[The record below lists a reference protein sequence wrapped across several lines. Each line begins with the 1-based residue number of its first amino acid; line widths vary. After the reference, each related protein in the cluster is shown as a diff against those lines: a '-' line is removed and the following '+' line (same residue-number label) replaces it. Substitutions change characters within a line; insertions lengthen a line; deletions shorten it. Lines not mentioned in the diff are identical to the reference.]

1 MSLLGKL
8 RTSIDTLAAAGLP
21 GLPGLVG
28 EDRLAFKAE
37 IPAGVFGS
45 ILKLDV
51 TMESEAHG
59 DGERVRLRAHVQT
72 NFASVL
78 KPVLQAPPPP
88 PKPRRARVGSG
99 KRSAS
104 SALVPAA
111 NFVGQLASR
120 GVRRAFAN
128 PLVQRLAEPLMKHDV
143 NSWIEVTASTAS
155 LDRGAHDLIPK
166 SDKLEAMGIRP
177 ARHEGPHVESWSGL
191 TGRGHAQVSTLQLDK
206 NSLPKNLRKKL
217 GDQPFNLA
225 AMIVNTI
232 EEK

>member
-1 MSLLGKL
+1 MSLLDRL
-8 RTSIDTLAAAGLP
+8 RNSLDSLAAGALP
-21 GLPGLVG
+21 GAGD
-28 EDRLAFKAE
+28 DRLSFKAE

-51 TMESEAHG
+51 SVETEAHG

-78 KPVLQAPPPP
+78 RPMLEAPPPP
-88 PKPRRARVGSG
+88 RKRSRRGSAKSGTSRALAPAASFVGHLAGRGMRRALS
-99 KRSAS
+99 
-104 SALVPAA
+104 
-111 NFVGQLASR
+111 
-120 GVRRAFAN
+120 N
-128 PLVQRLAEPLMKHDV
+128 PLVQRLAEPLMKHDI

-155 LDRGAHDLIPK
+155 LDRGAHDLIPR
-166 SDKLEAMGIRP
+166 SEKLESMGIRP
-177 ARHEGPHVESWSGL
+177 ARHEGPHVESWSGS
-191 TGRGHAQVSTLQLDK
+191 TTQGSAQVSTLQIDK
-206 NSLPKNLRKKL
+206 KSLPKNLQKRL

>member
-1 MSLLGKL
+1 MSLLDRL
-8 RTSIDTLAAAGLP
+8 RNSLDTLAAGALP
-21 GLPGLVG
+21 GAGD
-28 EDRLAFKAE
+28 DRLSFKAE

-51 TMESEAHG
+51 SVETEAHG

-78 KPVLQAPPPP
+78 RPMLEAPPPP
-88 PKPRRARVGSG
+88 RRKTRRRDAGKASASRALAPAASFVGHLAGRGMRRALS
-99 KRSAS
+99 
-104 SALVPAA
+104 
-111 NFVGQLASR
+111 
-120 GVRRAFAN
+120 N
-128 PLVQRLAEPLMKHDV
+128 PLVQRLAEPLMKHDI

-155 LDRGAHDLIPK
+155 LDRGAHDLIPR
-166 SDKLEAMGIRP
+166 SDKLESMGIRP
-177 ARHEGPHVESWSGL
+177 ARHEGPHVESWSGM
-191 TGRGHAQVSTLQLDK
+191 TAQGTAQVSTLQIDK
-206 NSLPKNLRKKL
+206 KSLPKNLQKRL

>member
-1 MSLLGKL
+1 MSLIDRL
-8 RTSIDTLAAAGLP
+8 RTRIDALAAGALGAS
-21 GLPGLVG
+21 GD
-28 EDRLAFKAE
+28 DRLSFKAE

-51 TMESEAHG
+51 TVDTEAHG

-78 KPVLQAPPPP
+78 RPMLAAPPPP
-88 PKPRRARVGSG
+88 PKPRRRG
-99 KRSAS
+99 KQKGASAS
-104 SALVPAA
+104 RALAPAA
-111 NFVGQLASR
+111 SFVGQLARR

-128 PLVQRLAEPLMKHDV
+128 PIVQRLAEPLMKHDI
-143 NSWIEVTASTAS
+143 NSWIEISASTAS

-166 SDKLEAMGIRP
+166 SDKLESMGIRP
-177 ARHEGPHVESWSGL
+177 ARHDGPHVESWSGA
-191 TGRGHAQVSTLQLDK
+191 TAQGSAQVSTLQIDK
-206 NSLPKNLRKKL
+206 KSLPKNLQKRL

-225 AMIVNTI
+225 AMIINTI

>member
-1 MSLLGKL
+1 MSLLDRL
-8 RTSIDTLAAAGLP
+8 RNSVGSLAAGALP
-21 GLPGLVG
+21 GAG
-28 EDRLAFKAE
+28 EDRLSFKAE

-51 TMESEAHG
+51 SVETEAHG

-78 KPVLQAPPPP
+78 RPMLEAPPPP
-88 PKPRRARVGSG
+88 RKTRRRGAKPGASRAL
-99 KRSAS
+99 A
-104 SALVPAA
+104 PAA
-111 NFVGQLASR
+111 SFVGHLAGR
-120 GVRRAFAN
+120 GVRRALSN
-128 PLVQRLAEPLMKHDV
+128 PLVQRLAEPLMKHDI

-155 LDRGAHDLIPK
+155 LDRGAHDLIPR
-166 SDKLEAMGIRP
+166 SEKLESMGIRP
-177 ARHEGPHVESWSGL
+177 ARHEGPHVESWSGA
-191 TGRGHAQVSTLQLDK
+191 TAQGSAQVSTLQIDK
-206 NSLPKNLRKKL
+206 KSLPKNLQKRL

>member
-1 MSLLGKL
+1 MSLIDRL
-8 RTSIDTLAAAGLP
+8 RTRIDTLAAGGLP
-21 GLPGLVG
+21 GLIG
-28 EDRLAFKAE
+28 EDRLSFKAE

-45 ILKLDV
+45 ILKLDM
-51 TMESEAHG
+51 TMETEAHG

-78 KPVLQAPPPP
+78 RPMLQAPPPP
-88 PKPRRARVGSG
+88 PKPRRSRG
-99 KRSAS
+99 KKGAS

-128 PLVQRLAEPLMKHDV
+128 PLVQRLAEPLMKHDI

-177 ARHEGPHVESWSGL
+177 ARHDGPHVESWSGL

-206 NSLPKNLRKKL
+206 KSLPRNIQKKL